1 MGSVWDEY
9 QAAIAK
15 EKRKHALQQ
24 AATGQTRRQR
34 LDKAKAVP
42 DIPIVD
48 PHEPP
53 HWLKAVNPQQ
63 QQEVNEA
70 IKDQQAKEHMHEL
83 LFGQKQRVQKS
94 QLRNKRFW
102 KQGDDK

>member
-1 MGSVWDEY
+1 MGSAWDEY

-15 EKRKHALQQ
+15 EKRQQALQA
-24 AATGQTRRQR
+24 AATGETRRHR

-48 PHEPP
+48 PHQPP
-53 HWLKAVNPQQ
+53 HWLKFVDPQQ
-63 QQEVNEA
+63 QHEVNEA
-70 IKDQQAKEHMHEL
+70 IKVQQAKDRMHEL
-83 LFGQKQRVQKS
+83 LFGEKQRVQKS

>member
-1 MGSVWDEY
+1 MGSTWDEY

-15 EKRKHALQQ
+15 EKRQQALQA
-24 AATGQTRRQR
+24 AATGENRRHR
-34 LDKAKAVP
+34 LDKAKTVP

-48 PHEPP
+48 PHQPP
-53 HWLKAVNPQQ
+53 HWLKAVNPLQQ
-63 QQEVNEA
+63 HELNAA
-70 IKDQQAKEHMHEL
+70 IKDQQAREHVHEL
-83 LFGQKQRVQKS
+83 LLGQKQRVQKS